1 MQRQRY
7 RRVKDKENRYSMSFT
22 TGALLYRES
31 LTVAK
36 LFEEIG
42 DWDTVR
48 ARVIDANLL
57 QMRTL
62 NASKRIFR
70 EVASRLRQLTAAEL
84 TLLCTRTRQEQS
96 YLLWLAICKRYRF
109 IYDFAVE
116 VVREKFI
123 RLDFDLPYDAY
134 DVFFNNKA
142 EWHPE
147 VEGVAESTRKKL
159 RQVLFRMMRE
169 ANLLTQDNQILPA
182 MPTPREIDVIAADSP
197 SYLLAFPISPTEIQE
212 WLS

>member
-1 MQRQRY
+1 
-7 RRVKDKENRYSMSFT
+7 MSFNS
-22 TGALLYRES
+22 GALLYQES
-31 LTVAK
+31 LGVAD
-36 LFEEIG
+36 LFEKVG
-42 DWDTVR
+42 DWDVVR
-48 ARVIDANLL
+48 ERVIGANLL

-70 EVASRLRQLTAAEL
+70 EVASRLKQLTPAEL
-84 TLLCTRTRQEQS
+84 ALLRTGTRQEQNH
-96 YLLWLAICKRYRF
+96 LLWLAICKRYRF

-116 VVREKFI
+116 VVREKFL
-123 RLDFDLPYDAY
+123 RLDFDLSYDAY

-159 RQVLFRMMRE
+159 RQVLFKMMRE

-182 MPTPREIDVIAADSP
+182 MPTPREIKVITADSP
-197 SYLLAFPISPTEIQE
+197 SHLLVFPVSPTEIQE

>member
-1 MQRQRY
+1 MPAPTMT
-7 RRVKDKENRYSMSFT
+7 ENRYSMSFT
-22 TGALLYRES
+22 SGALLYQES
-31 LTVAK
+31 LGVANLLEK
-36 LFEEIG
+36 VG
-42 DWDTVR
+42 DWDVVR
-48 ARVIDANLL
+48 ERVMKDNLL

-70 EVASRLRQLTAAEL
+70 EVASRLKQLTPAEL
-84 TLLCTRTRQEQS
+84 ALLRTGTRQEQNH
-96 YLLWLAICKRYRF
+96 LLWLAICKRYRF
-109 IYDFAVE
+109 IYDFAAD
-116 VVREKFI
+116 VVREKFL
-123 RLDFDLPYDAY
+123 RLDFDLSYDAY

-159 RQVLFRMMRE
+159 RQVLFKMMRE

-182 MPTPREIDVIAADSP
+182 MPTPREIKVITADSP
-197 SYLLAFPISPTEIQE
+197 SYLLAFPISPTEVQE

>member
-1 MQRQRY
+1 MA
-7 RRVKDKENRYSMSFT
+7 N
-22 TGALLYRES
+22 
-31 LTVAK
+31 
-36 LFEEIG
+36 LFEKVG
-42 DWDTVR
+42 DWDVVR
-48 ARVIDANLL
+48 ERVIDANLL

-70 EVASRLRQLTAAEL
+70 EVASRLKQLTPAEL
-84 TLLCTRTRQEQS
+84 ALLRTGTRQEQNH
-96 YLLWLAICKRYRF
+96 LLWLAICKRYRF
-109 IYDFAVE
+109 IYDFAAD
-116 VVREKFI
+116 VVREKFL
-123 RLDFDLPYDAY
+123 RLDFDLSYDAY

-159 RQVLFRMMRE
+159 RQVLFKMMRE

-182 MPTPREIDVIAADSP
+182 MPTPREVKVITADSP
-197 SYLLAFPISPTEIQE
+197 SYLLAFPISPTEVQE

>member
-1 MQRQRY
+1 
-7 RRVKDKENRYSMSFT
+7 MSFT
-22 TGALLYRES
+22 AGALLYRES

-36 LFEEIG
+36 LYEEMNN
-42 DWDTVR
+42 WDAVR
-48 ARVIDANLL
+48 TKVIDDNLL

-70 EVASRLRQLTAAEL
+70 EVASRLKHLTAEEL
-84 TLLCTRTRQEQS
+84 ALLRTGTHDEQGH
-96 YLLWLAICKRYRF
+96 LLWLAVCKRYRF

-123 RLDFDLPYDAY
+123 RFDFDLSYDAY
-134 DVFFNNKA
+134 DIYFSNKA

-169 ANLLTQDNQILPA
+169 ANLLSSDHRILPA
-182 MPTPREIDVIAADSP
+182 MLTPREIEVIADDSP
-197 SYLLAFPISPTEIQE
+197 SYLLVFPISPTEVQE

>member
-1 MQRQRY
+1 
-7 RRVKDKENRYSMSFT
+7 MSFT
-22 TGALLYRES
+22 TGAILYQES
-31 LTVAK
+31 LTVAM

-48 ARVIDANLL
+48 DRVIDANLL

-84 TLLCTRTRQEQS
+84 ELLCTGTRQEQS
-96 YLLWLAICKRYRF
+96 HLLWLAICKRYRF

-123 RLDFDLPYDAY
+123 RLDFDLPYNAY

-142 EWHPE
+142 EWRPE
-147 VEGVAESTRKKL
+147 VEGIAESTRKKL

-182 MPTPREIDVIAADSP
+182 MPTPREIKVIAADSP
-197 SYLLAFPISPTEIQE
+197 SYLLVFPISPTEAQE

>member
-1 MQRQRY
+1 
-7 RRVKDKENRYSMSFT
+7 MSFT
-22 TGALLYRES
+22 SGALLYQES
-31 LTVAK
+31 LGVANLLEK
-36 LFEEIG
+36 VG
-42 DWDTVR
+42 DWDVVR
-48 ARVIDANLL
+48 ERVIDANLL

-70 EVASRLRQLTAAEL
+70 EVASRLKQLTPAEL
-84 TLLCTRTRQEQS
+84 ALLRTGTRQEQNH
-96 YLLWLAICKRYRF
+96 LLWLAICKRYRF
-109 IYDFAVE
+109 IYDFAAD
-116 VVREKFI
+116 VVREKFL
-123 RLDFDLPYDAY
+123 RLDFDLSYDAY

-159 RQVLFRMMRE
+159 RQVLFKMMRE

-182 MPTPREIDVIAADSP
+182 MPTPREIKVITADSP
-197 SYLLAFPISPTEIQE
+197 SYLLAFPISPTEVQE

>member
-1 MQRQRY
+1 
-7 RRVKDKENRYSMSFT
+7 MSFT
-22 TGALLYRES
+22 SGALLHQES
-31 LTVAK
+31 IGVAD
-36 LFEEIG
+36 LFEKMG
-42 DWDTVR
+42 DWDVVR
-48 ARVIDANLL
+48 ERVMRDNLL

-70 EVASRLRQLTAAEL
+70 EVASRLKQLTPAEL
-84 TLLCTRTRQEQS
+84 ALLRTGTRQEQNH
-96 YLLWLAICKRYRF
+96 LLWLAICKRYRF

-116 VVREKFI
+116 VVREKFL
-123 RLDFDLPYDAY
+123 RLDFDLSYDAY

-147 VEGVAESTRKKL
+147 VEAVAESTRKKL
-159 RQVLFRMMRE
+159 RQVLFKMMRE

-182 MPTPREIDVIAADSP
+182 MPTPREIRVITADSP
-197 SYLLAFPISPTEIQE
+197 SYLLAFPISPTEVQE